1 MIAEFDAMVGMYI
14 ETVKDAGVWNNTVWV
29 VTSDHGDMQFEHQQ
43 FYKMVPRE
51 ARHNA
56 PPRFPVS
63 RHFQAAPPATGCIRT
78 IRTIP
83 GFPHPKVPK
92 YE

>member
-56 PPRFPVS
+56 PLDSLSRATSRLPR
-63 RHFQAAPPATGCIRT
+63 RL
-78 IRTIP
+78 P
-83 GFPHPKVPK
+83 GA
-92 YE
+92 

>member
-51 ARHNA
+51 ARQNA
-56 PPRFPVS
+56 PLDPLS
-63 RHFQAAPPATGCIRT
+63 RATSLAFLATLQLGPLFAESQDRANSS
-78 IRTIP
+78 
-83 GFPHPKVPK
+83 
-92 YE
+92 